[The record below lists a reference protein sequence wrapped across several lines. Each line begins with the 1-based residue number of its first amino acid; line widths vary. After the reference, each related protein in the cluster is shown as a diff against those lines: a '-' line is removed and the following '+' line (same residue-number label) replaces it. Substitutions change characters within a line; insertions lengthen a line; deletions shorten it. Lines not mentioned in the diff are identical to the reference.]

1 MLNIGG
7 GELIIILLVALVVLG
22 PERLPQ
28 VARQVGQTV
37 NSLRGL
43 ARGFQS
49 EIEAAAKPT
58 PLTAP
63 TSTHKAADEALTD
76 DIAAASRE
84 QSTSIPAPPAPFAA
98 SVSEQLSDEAREQ
111 SAQMPLEVPDVTPGA
126 PDDIEP
132 SEEEAMTDPIGDE
145 EE

>member
-49 EIEAAAKPT
+49 EIEAAAQPT

-63 TSTHKAADEALTD
+63 TTATKAADEALAD
-76 DIAAASRE
+76 DAAASRDE
-84 QSTSIPAPPAPFAA
+84 STAIPAPPVPFAA
-98 SVSEQLSDEAREQ
+98 SVPEQLSDKAREQ

-126 PDDIEP
+126 PDDLEP
-132 SEEEAMTDPIGDE
+132 SEAVTDPIGDE

>member
-1 MLNIGG
+1 MLNVGG

-49 EIEAAAKPT
+49 EIEAAAQPT

-63 TSTHKAADEALTD
+63 DPLPETNVAAN
-76 DIAAASRE
+76 AAVVES
-84 QSTSIPAPPAPFAA
+84 QPIPAPPEPFAPA
-98 SVSEQLSDEAREQ
+98 GGTDAQSIADKARNLSAE
-111 SAQMPLEVPDVTPGA
+111 MPHEVPEVSSGA
-126 PDDIEP
+126 PRLAGSDD
-132 SEEEAMTDPIGDE
+132 TDGVASTGDE